1 MAAPKTTKPST
12 RAGDAP
18 APEKPPAEP
27 GEQAP
32 HEPKEVGGVWTTA
45 VEGVYSA
52 TKGGPPDPTV
62 QPLTPQEAE

>member
-12 RAGDAP
+12 RAGDTPKA
-18 APEKPPAEP
+18 PAEP

-32 HEPKEVGGVWTTA
+32 HEPKEVGGVWTTP

-52 TKGGPPDPTV
+52 TKNGPPDPTV
-62 QPLTPQEAE
+62 QPQPPEETD